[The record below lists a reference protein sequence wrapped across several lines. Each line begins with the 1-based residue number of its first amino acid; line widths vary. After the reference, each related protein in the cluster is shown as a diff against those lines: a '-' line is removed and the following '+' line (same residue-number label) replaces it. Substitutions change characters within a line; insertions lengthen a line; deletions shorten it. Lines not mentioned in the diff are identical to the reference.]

1 MPFLSSGFSRL
12 SLLVFCVKGKKKE
25 FPRTPMCYFLQRKR
39 SKDLK
44 KKIKQGPKVKLLNF
58 FEHFYCCGGRVG
70 EGTKLGTLSWMPMCR
85 VTLGKSLL
93 SGHRIPDEG
102 LPGLLH
108 STSGDLLV
116 LFVFPKI

>member
-1 MPFLSSGFSRL
+1 M
-12 SLLVFCVKGKKKE
+12 
-25 FPRTPMCYFLQRKR
+25 
-39 SKDLK
+39 
-44 KKIKQGPKVKLLNF
+44 
-58 FEHFYCCGGRVG
+58 G

-93 SGHRIPDEG
+93 SGHGIPDEG

>member
-44 KKIKQGPKVKLLNF
+44 KKNK
-58 FEHFYCCGGRVG
+58 
-70 EGTKLGTLSWMPMCR
+70 TKAK
-85 VTLGKSLL
+85 GKAFKFL
-93 SGHRIPDEG
+93 
-102 LPGLLH
+102 
-108 STSGDLLV
+108 
-116 LFVFPKI
+116 